1 MCILSVDQLLFHA
14 KTLRSNTKGTK
25 FIASLRSFAHLRE
38 TINTINNYIYQSKK
52 TSMNRRYV
60 LKGMGAIML
69 YGSFPTILSEFLS
82 SCKTKDKELRAG
94 FFTDD
99 EFHLIEGIT
108 DALLPATSTP
118 GALDARVPFFVDL
131 VVKNCLTKDDQQMI
145 KNGLQKMNEKENFSS
160 LSAAD
165 KLNAV
170 KKIDEVAFKDDVGS
184 TWFKVLKKLSLIGYF
199 TSQEG
204 MTNALNYVKVP
215 GDYKA
220 CIPYKQGEKAL
231 AKTFLMYW

>member
-1 MCILSVDQLLFHA
+1 
-14 KTLRSNTKGTK
+14 
-25 FIASLRSFAHLRE
+25 
-38 TINTINNYIYQSKK
+38 
-52 TSMNRRYV
+52 MNRRYL
-60 LKGMGAIML
+60 LKGMGAVVL
-69 YGSFPTILSEFLS
+69 YSSFPAVVSEFLS

-94 FFTDD
+94 FFSDD

-118 GALDARVPFFVDL
+118 GALDAKVPFFLDL
-131 VVKNCLTKDDQQMI
+131 VVKNCLTKEDQQTI
-145 KNGLQKMNEKENFSS
+145 KKGLQQMNEQRKFSS
-160 LSAAD
+160 LSTAE
-165 KLNAV
+165 KSGTV
-170 KKIDEVAFKDDVGS
+170 KKLDEAAFKADSDKA
-184 TWFKVLKKLSLIGYF
+184 WFRIVKKLSLIGYF

-204 MTNALNYVKVP
+204 MTKALNYVKVP

>member
-1 MCILSVDQLLFHA
+1 
-14 KTLRSNTKGTK
+14 
-25 FIASLRSFAHLRE
+25 
-38 TINTINNYIYQSKK
+38 
-52 TSMNRRYV
+52 MNRRYV
-60 LKGMGAIML
+60 LKGMGAIVL
-69 YGSFPTILSEFLS
+69 YSSFPTILSEFLS
-82 SCKTKDKELRAG
+82 ACKTKDKELRAG

-131 VVKNCLTKDDQQMI
+131 VVKNCLAKADQQSI
-145 KNGLQKMNEKENFSS
+145 KDGLKQLNDSQKFLTLSS
-160 LSAAD
+160 AE
-165 KLNAV
+165 KLNAI
-170 KKIDEVAFKDDVGS
+170 KKIDEAAFKDDAGN
-184 TWFKVLKKLSLIGYF
+184 TWFRIVKKLSLIGYF
-199 TSQEG
+199 TSREG
-204 MTNALNYVKVP
+204 MTKALNYVKVP